1 MSTKITQAQSIQD
14 SEEKAVLFEAID
26 KLDLEIDNFV
36 VAKNML
42 SAELKFYSPSAEKL
56 KILINDIELWVE
68 VLGDRMKDLDD
79 ARIKFL
85 EKRAVNR
92 L

>member
-1 MSTKITQAQSIQD
+1 
-14 SEEKAVLFEAID
+14 
-26 KLDLEIDNFV
+26 
-36 VAKNML
+36 ML